1 VTATISLGPLQ
12 HSHRS
17 QLEEIVCAT
26 GVFSEGEIQVALEL
40 FDEAFTADIGT
51 GPRCGAG
58 TPTWDMD
65 RSKAIS
71 TPMSDVPSPMSVVRS
86 DYEFIGAFEE
96 DTLIGYVCFG
106 ATPSTDRTYDLYW
119 IAVHPKAQ
127 RSGAGAALMTEVE
140 WQLEQR
146 GARLVV
152 VETSSRDDYASTR
165 RFYHKRGYNE
175 AARVRDFYSPGD
187 DRVVFSKRLIA
198 ARARRRAFLPFPLNA
213 YE

>member
-12 HSHRS
+12 RSHRS
-17 QLEEIVCAT
+17 QLEEIVRAT
-26 GVFSEGEIQVALEL
+26 GVFSEAEVAVALEV
-40 FDEAFTADIGT
+40 FDEAFAGSGKREAGSETA
-51 GPRCGAG
+51 ASLLA
-58 TPTWDMD
+58 D
-65 RSKAIS
+65 RFAL
-71 TPMSDVPSPMSVVRS
+71 PAFRFPLP

-96 DTLIGYVCFG
+96 DTLIGYACFG
-106 ATPSTDRTYDLYW
+106 PTPATDRTYDLYW

-198 ARARRRAFLPFPLNA
+198 ARARRRALLPFPLNA